1 MIKAEDLI
9 ASMKKLNRVM
19 KADNEAGNQWRYY
32 NTKRSESTFK
42 ATRAAKKFFTNCM
55 GGVTFACKDA
65 GISGSALD
73 WYGDKGKIHWL
84 SSRAKTEAKKVFDFI
99 PLKKTV
105 KKGVRKGMIIP
116 GDILT
121 YTTMT
126 HTNAYF
132 GDSQSFDTGHAY
144 CTGNG
149 EGAPFK
155 KWIGTLAHS
164 NKQVAYIVR
173 LKGMNIYRVQVGAF
187 AVKANADKRCAEV
200 KEKSGFV
207 CFEEQVDSMIK
218 VFCGSFQN
226 PRNAIDRVDD
236 LERVGVTEAFIVVK

>member
-1 MIKAEDLI
+1 MICADDLI

-19 KADNEAGNQWRYY
+19 KADNQAGNQWRYY

-65 GISGSALD
+65 GIPGSALQ
-73 WYGDKGKIHWL
+73 WYGDKAKIHWL
-84 SSRAKTEAKKVFDFI
+84 SDRAKADCKKYFDI
-99 PLKKTV
+99 ITLKKTV
-105 KKGVRKGMIIP
+105 KKGVKKGMIIP

-121 YTTMT
+121 YVTMT
-126 HTNAYF
+126 HTNMYY
-132 GDSQSFDTGHAY
+132 GDSLSFDTGHAF
-144 CTGNG
+144 CSGSG

-164 NKQVAYIVR
+164 NKQVQYILR
-173 LKGMNIYRVQVGAF
+173 LKGNNFYRVQVGAF
-187 AVKANADKRCAEV
+187 SSVDNANKRAALIKQRTGFDCF
-200 KEKSGFV
+200 KE
-207 CFEEQVDSMIK
+207 QTDMIR
-218 VFCGSFQN
+218 VYCGSFEN

-236 LERVGVTEAFIVVK
+236 LEKAGVTEAFIITR